1 MLYVVIVFLM
11 TLIPPN
17 MPVNSSYF
25 SVCLYFIL
33 DPSSPESWY
42 VILGQYFAPN
52 GKVLRTIL
60 CLKIIPLLIILV
72 PANTISNILL
82 CLHSCIL

>member
-52 GKVLRTIL
+52 GKVLRTIFVPENYS
-60 CLKIIPLLIILV
+60 II
-72 PANTISNILL
+72 NNIGT
-82 CLHSCIL
+82 C